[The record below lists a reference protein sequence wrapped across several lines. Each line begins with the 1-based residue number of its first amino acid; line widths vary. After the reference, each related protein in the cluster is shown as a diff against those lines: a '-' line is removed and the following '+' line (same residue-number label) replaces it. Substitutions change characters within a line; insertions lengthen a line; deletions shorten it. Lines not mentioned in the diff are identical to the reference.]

1 MLGAMDDNRAAE
13 VVTYREADTANLDAA
28 ALDGIWTLTQAA
40 FPPGDFSRD
49 DLAHALGGRHFLADA
64 YADGRIV
71 GHASVV
77 ARVLEVDGR
86 PLRTGY
92 VEAVAVEPGWQGQGI
107 ASALMLAVNAHIR
120 EHYQLGALGTG
131 HPAFYE
137 RLGWRV
143 WAGPTWVRTA
153 AGPVRSEDED
163 GGILWLPTPTPT
175 TPTPTAPAQP
185 PITGTESISCEWR
198 EGDAW

>member
-1 MLGAMDDNRAAE
+1 MLAEMDDDLAAE
-13 VVTYREADTANLDAA
+13 AVTYREADTADLDDA
-28 ALDGIWTLTQAA
+28 ALDGIWALTQAA

-49 DLAHALGGRHFLADA
+49 DLAHAMGGRHFLAD
-64 YADGRIV
+64 ADGRIV

-77 ARVLEVDGR
+77 ARLLDVDGQ

-92 VEAVAVEPGWQGQGI
+92 VEAVAVDPVWQGQGI
-107 ASALMLAVNAHIR
+107 ASELMRAASAHIAG
-120 EHYQLGALGTG
+120 HYQLGALGTG

-153 AGPVRSEDED
+153 DGPVRSEDED
-163 GGILWLPTPTPT
+163 GGILWLPTPTTPT
-175 TPTPTAPAQP
+175 TPAEP
-185 PITGTESISCEWR
+185 PISGREPISCEWR
-198 EGDAW
+198 DGDSW